1 MTNLTKRTT
10 MKWLLVGL
18 VVLAA
23 VGAAGSAIARSGPT
37 GAGPDP
43 AAEVLARIGS
53 SRLAAISA
61 GPGTAIV
68 EARASEAGADSA
80 RSLWYGTIAGAAI
93 AQSAGS
99 SSVSRRV
106 VDVNGTVLAEENDA
120 VATGG
125 PDAFRPLDRSAA
137 DVVRAVRA
145 RAESLGAR
153 LLSAHY
159 VRLFGGTAELVVQ
172 PDDPAA
178 FVASGGANL
187 AALLGDLGDNQRP
200 YLVTVVDRNGEPL
213 LVLGYTPA
221 VGGGIGQGIG
231 WQAPQAASDAI
242 WGATDMSHRLP

>member
-1 MTNLTKRTT
+1 MMNLTKHTT
-10 MKWLLVGL
+10 MKWLLVAV
-18 VVLAA
+18 VVLVA
-23 VGAAGSAIARSGPT
+23 VGAAGTAIARSGPT

-43 AAEVLARIGS
+43 AADVLARIGS
-53 SRLAAISA
+53 SRVAAVSA
-61 GPGTAIV
+61 GAGSATI
-68 EARASEAGADSA
+68 EARASEGGADSA

-93 AQSAGS
+93 AQNAGAN
-99 SSVSRRV
+99 SVSRRV
-106 VDVNGTVLAEENDA
+106 LDPNGAVLAEENDA
-120 VATGG
+120 VSTGG

-137 DVVRAVRA
+137 DVVQAARA

-159 VRLFGGTAELVVQ
+159 IRLFGGTAELVVQ

-200 YLVTVVDRNGEPL
+200 YLVTVVDRDGAPL

-231 WQAPQAASDAI
+231 WQAPQTDSDAI
-242 WGATDMSHRLP
+242 WGATDLSNRLP

>member
-18 VVLAA
+18 VVLVA

-37 GAGPDP
+37 GAGADP
-43 AAEVLARIGS
+43 AADVLARVGS

-61 GPGTAIV
+61 GAGNAIV
-68 EARASEAGADSA
+68 EARASAAGADSA

-99 SSVSRRV
+99 NSVSRRV
-106 VDVNGTVLAEENDA
+106 VDANGAVLTEENDA

-137 DVVRAVRA
+137 DIVRAVRA

-200 YLVTVVDRNGEPL
+200 YLVTVVDRDGEPL
-213 LVLGYTPA
+213 FVLGYTPA
-221 VGGGIGQGIG
+221 VGGSIGQGIG
-231 WQAPQAASDAI
+231 WQAPQTVSDAI
-242 WGATDMSHRLP
+242 WGATDQSHRLP